1 MTVTEVTEAD
11 VQSLVECIKTQ
22 GQLLNMAHGLLSTL
36 GVLER
41 DDKYKKAFLKF
52 DAACRQCGA
61 LGPGK

>member
-1 MTVTEVTEAD
+1 MSDQEIIE
-11 VQSLVECIKTQ
+11 TQ
-22 GQLLNMAHGLLSTL
+22 AALLKQAHGMLSDL
-36 GVLER
+36 GILER